1 MRIFSYSILAL
12 LNKIKDLFSLSSAN
26 LISSLIY
33 GLFWIFLASVFTNEE
48 YGELG
53 FFMSVAN
60 LGSGIA
66 LLGLGGTILVYEAKK
81 ENVFPVSF
89 VIVLISS
96 TVVSIASFVLTQNIL
111 ASLLLFGMTI
121 FFVILNALNAKQRYR
136 DYSIYLILR
145 AIITIVLSFILFQF
159 FGIYGIL
166 LGYFIATFIIIK
178 ELRSLLKNKKIS
190 FSILRSKF
198 NFTAFSFGN
207 RVSQVLLMY
216 GDKILI
222 GSIFGFS
229 MLGNYYFAFQVFM
242 LLDNIPRSISQYL
255 VPQEA
260 EGKKNKKLKI
270 TSIIAASIISVIA
283 IILAPIGIM
292 ALFPQYQD
300 SIFPIQILSVAII
313 PLSISGIQQAEF
325 FGRENSKFVL
335 MGSIFQSVLYL
346 VLIVLLGS
354 NYGLLGIAI
363 GFLISAIA
371 ITIFY
376 LFGRNNS

>member
-1 MRIFSYSILAL
+1 MMAL
-12 LNKIKDLFSLSSAN
+12 LNKIKDLLSLSSAN
-26 LISSLIY
+26 IISSLIY

-60 LGSGIA
+60 VGSGIA

-145 AIITIVLSFILFQF
+145 AIITIVLSFIFFQF

-166 LGYFIATFIIIK
+166 LGYFIATLIIIK

-198 NFTAFSFGN
+198 NFTAFTFGN